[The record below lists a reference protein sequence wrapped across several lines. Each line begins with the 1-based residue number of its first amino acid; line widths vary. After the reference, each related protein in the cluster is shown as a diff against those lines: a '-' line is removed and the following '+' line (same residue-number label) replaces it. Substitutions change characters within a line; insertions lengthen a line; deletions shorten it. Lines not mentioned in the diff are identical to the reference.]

1 MQVSLRAAR
10 TNANLTLRQSAEKL
24 GTNKIY
30 LSDVENGKA
39 FPSTREKERMSEL
52 YKMPLK
58 HIRFPEDELRSK
70 S

>member
-10 TNANLTLRQSAEKL
+10 VNANLMLRQSAEKL
-24 GTNKIY
+24 DTNKTY

-39 FPSTREKERMSEL
+39 FPSTREKEKMSHL

-58 HIRFPEDELRSK
+58 HIIFPE
-70 S
+70 